1 MIVIIISACT
11 RSMVLMIWVIWV
23 NGDGGDGD
31 DDGDG
36 DDGHGVNIIDRI
48 ILTYTYILICRLV
61 IGDW

>member
-11 RSMVLMIWVIWV
+11 RSMMLMIWVIWV

-31 DDGDG
+31 GEG

-48 ILTYTYILICRLV
+48 ILTCECTY
-61 IGDW
+61 